1 MLIVALIINFIILLG
16 EIFVLAHINKKRNI
30 FKYYTFL
37 QNFIA
42 AISSGIF
49 IIYLILNI
57 FFEYQIDEYV
67 KGIRYVTTCG
77 LLTASIVYIFLMS
90 ANEKNMLTDE
100 DFTKL
105 NPRLANTFLHFLFP
119 ILSLV
124 SFVCFERDVILLKSI
139 WTILVIVPSALYWLI
154 YLLLSIFKVWE
165 APYDLK
171 PKSKGTKGLILEIL
185 MYILIP
191 IIFIL
196 ISFILW
202 NIK

>member
-1 MLIVALIINFIILLG
+1 MLIVALIINLIILPG
-16 EIFVLAHINKKRNI
+16 EIFVLTHITKKRNI

-37 QNFIA
+37 QNFIT

-90 ANEKNMLTDE
+90 TNEKNMLTAE

-105 NPRLANTFLHFLFP
+105 NPRLANIFLHFLFP
-119 ILSLV
+119 VLSLV
-124 SFVCFERDVILLKSI
+124 SFVCFERDIILSNPI

-154 YLLLSIFKVWE
+154 YLLLSILKVWE
-165 APYDLK
+165 APYEFN

-191 IIFIL
+191 IIFVL
-196 ISFILW
+196 ISFLLW
-202 NIK
+202 NIN

>member
-1 MLIVALIINFIILLG
+1 MLIVALIINLIILIG
-16 EIFVLAHINKKRNI
+16 EIFLLAHINKKRNI

-57 FFEYQIDEYV
+57 FFEYQIDEYI

-77 LLTASIVYIFLMS
+77 LLTAFIVYIFLML

-105 NPRLANTFLHFLFP
+105 NPRLANIFLHFLFQSLRKMSRVYTFSCTSSST
-119 ILSLV
+119 LS
-124 SFVCFERDVILLKSI
+124 
-139 WTILVIVPSALYWLI
+139 
-154 YLLLSIFKVWE
+154 
-165 APYDLK
+165 
-171 PKSKGTKGLILEIL
+171 
-185 MYILIP
+185 
-191 IIFIL
+191 
-196 ISFILW
+196 
-202 NIK
+202 